1 MDDDLDTHGALDA
14 LHALSGTINE
24 YVAGEPNKGVLIKAS
39 DNYRALLSV
48 LGLFEERRR
57 EAGEI
62 TDEVIAILADVR
74 ERLRTDQHYQLSD
87 KIRED
92 LTKVGVVLSDTSE
105 GPTWKIEKS

>member
-14 LHALSGTINE
+14 LHALSRTINE

-39 DNYRALLSV
+39 TMYRRSLSA
-48 LGLFEERRR
+48 LGLFEERRG
-57 EAGEI
+57 EAGEL
-62 TDEVIAILADVR
+62 TDDVIAILADVR
-74 ERLRTDQHYQLSD
+74 ERLRVDQQYQLSD

-105 GPTWKIEKS
+105 GATWKIEKP